1 VVTIEDFVLNSSTDL
16 LSTATRTCSLER
28 GLNGGF
34 LALEVVAAGQPF
46 QIGEF
51 VARLL
56 CQSFATRSLL
66 TCGAK
71 LMKAEAPPC
80 NRRHVFHGFGRQRRG
95 MPVAALRQLDQ
106 INHVDAVHRTGCKT
120 QFAAR
125 AVLRKHCMHAL
136 RGADYGINRTSLYA
150 QHATNAAR
158 LVNQRGGARNFR
170 AVRGIEWF
178 FQPAEQG
185 GQLANAL

>member
-1 VVTIEDFVLNSSTDL
+1 MSYHEGTKTRRKADVFSEFMCGCGPVGMVRNSIDAIKLEYKLCSRFSSCLRAFVVTIEDFVLNSSTDL

-71 LMKAEAPPC
+71 LMKAKAPPC

-95 MPVAALRQLDQ
+95 MPVAALR
-106 INHVDAVHRTGCKT
+106 
-120 QFAAR
+120 
-125 AVLRKHCMHAL
+125 
-136 RGADYGINRTSLYA
+136 
-150 QHATNAAR
+150 
-158 LVNQRGGARNFR
+158 
-170 AVRGIEWF
+170 
-178 FQPAEQG
+178 
-185 GQLANAL
+185 